1 MRELEGVIPS
11 SIIDLLPAR
20 FPVIGGA
27 VILQLKEKLY
37 PYKKEI
43 AQAILK
49 YLRTSKS
56 VWLRTGKTEGVFR
69 EPKMECIAGDCNPIV
84 LHKEENTLFLLDI
97 ARLTFSPGNAGER
110 KKLTR
115 IIKTNEIIVDMFAC
129 CGNLSM
135 PIAVNSK
142 PRLVIGIEIN
152 PYAYSFLLENIRL
165 NKVSDRY
172 IAILGD
178 NRFSTPENVA
188 DHVLM
193 GYFNI
198 DESQLIAGV
207 KALKREGGI
216 IHLHYLSNRLN
227 KMSGLEKYLVYLKNR
242 GVNFEVKD
250 IDKVKS
256 YAPNINHYVARIRIN
271 KGY

>member
-1 MRELEGVIPS
+1 MRELEPIVPDNV
-11 SIIDLLPAR
+11 IDLLPAR

-27 VILQLKEKLY
+27 VILQLKRELY
-37 PYKKEI
+37 SYKKEI
-43 AQAILK
+43 AEVILK
-49 YLRTSKS
+49 YLKTSRS
-56 VWLRTGKTEGVFR
+56 VWLKTGKTEGVFR
-69 EPKMECIAGDCNPIV
+69 EPRMECIAGDCNPIV
-84 LHKEENTLFLLDI
+84 LHKEENTFFILDI
-97 ARLTFSPGNAGER
+97 SRLTFSPGNAGER

-115 IIKTNEIIVDMFAC
+115 IIKTNEVIVDMFAC

-165 NKVSDRY
+165 NKVNDRY

-178 NRFSTPENVA
+178 NRFSTPENIA
-188 DHVLM
+188 DHVIM

-198 DESQLIAGV
+198 DESQLTAGV
-207 KALKREGGI
+207 KALRKDGGT

-227 KMSGLEKYLVYLKNR
+227 ELDGLKKYLDYLKKYR
-242 GVNFEVKD
+242 IHFEVKD

-256 YAPNINHYVARIRIN
+256 YAPNINHYVARIMIN
-271 KGY
+271 K